1 MDRERD
7 MSGQQSEFI
16 ETGSPVTSSFRL
28 EAKPQKSWGIRHAF
42 WFFAMGVGSALYL
55 NELFFGVEVGE
66 FLGMSLAHLL
76 GLSLVGVGG
85 LILISDLGRPERF
98 WRALLN
104 PRKSWISVGA
114 ICDFLFMSLDSLYV
128 LPALTWQGEQPL
140 AAFSWDN
147 SWLFYPLH
155 AVAAASAFVIIV
167 YPGLVLSSSPAIPFW
182 NTTLIP
188 LQYLSFAFA
197 SALGIAMSLQAMQGN
212 PIPESWILAQILILL
227 TCLLLTISHL
237 VSAYQIRGTARESAR
252 RLLWGSSAIHLWG
265 GVFLV
270 GLGFPLVLL
279 ALGVAQGG
287 IGVNALIAIGV
298 LAQIGNFYSK
308 LGTLK
313 VGLYPPLL

>member
-1 MDRERD
+1 

-16 ETGSPVTSSFRL
+16 ESGSPVTDSFRL
-28 EAKPQKSWGIRHAF
+28 EAKPQKSWGIHHAAE
-42 WFFAMGVGSALYL
+42 FFAIGVGAALYL

-76 GLSLVGVGG
+76 GLGLVGLGG

-104 PRKSWISVGA
+104 PRTSWISVGA
-114 ICDFLFMSLDSLYV
+114 ICDSLYMFLDSLYV

-140 AAFSWDN
+140 AAFSWDS

-155 AVAAASAFVIIV
+155 AVAAVSAFGIIV

-188 LQYLSFAFA
+188 LQSLSFSFA
-197 SALGIAMSLQAMQGN
+197 SALGIAMAAQAIQGN
-212 PIPESWILAQILILL
+212 PIPESWILAQTLILL
-227 TCLLLTISHL
+227 TCLLLTVSHL
-237 VSAYQIRGTARESAR
+237 VNAYQMRGTARESAR
-252 RLLWGSSAIHLWG
+252 RLLWGSSAVHLWG
-265 GVFLV
+265 GIFLA
-270 GLGFPLVLL
+270 GLVFPLMLL

-298 LAQIGNFYSK
+298 LVQIGNFYSK

-313 VGLYPPLL
+313 VGLYPPIL